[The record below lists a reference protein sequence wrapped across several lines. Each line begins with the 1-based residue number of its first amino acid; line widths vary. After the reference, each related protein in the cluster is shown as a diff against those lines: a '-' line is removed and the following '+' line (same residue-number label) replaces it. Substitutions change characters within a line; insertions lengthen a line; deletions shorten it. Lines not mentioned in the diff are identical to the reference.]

1 MSKRIWKPGTVIY
14 PLPCVLVTCGTMEKS
29 NIVTVAW
36 TGIISTDPPRTYISL
51 RKSRFSY
58 DIIKENMDFCIN
70 LTTRDLAFA
79 TDLCGVK
86 SGRDVDKFKE
96 CKLTPFESQ
105 KVKAPSIM
113 ESPINVECQVFEI
126 KDLGS
131 HHMFMADIVSVTTD
145 EKYYDPNDK
154 FLFNNSD
161 PICYSHGQYR
171 TLGENLGGFGHS
183 VKKKKKRR
191 KK

>member
-14 PLPCVLVTCGTMEKS
+14 PLPCVLVSCGTMEEH
-29 NIVTVAW
+29 NIITVAW

-58 DIIKENMDFCIN
+58 DIIKDNMEFCIN
-70 LTTRDLAFA
+70 LTTKDLAFP
-79 TDLCGVK
+79 TDFCGVK
-86 SGRDVDKFKE
+86 SGKDINKFEK
-96 CKLTPFESQ
+96 CNLTPYKSQ
-105 KVKAPSIM
+105 KISAPSIK
-113 ESPINVECQVFEI
+113 ESPINIECKVFEI
-126 KDLGS
+126 KELGS
-131 HHMFMADIVSVTTD
+131 HDMFMADIVSVSTD
-145 EKYYDPNDK
+145 ENYYDKNDK
-154 FLFNNSD
+154 FLFNNSN

-171 TLGENLGGFGHS
+171 TLGESLGGFGFS